1 MSDFSEKREQPET
14 VDSVY
19 VMSEAAE
26 TSGLISSGE
35 IATIPEL
42 LPVLSQ
48 GSEMFFKLA
57 VQSMARA
64 AAQQDPQGG
73 LPMMQRACMYLF
85 AKGVEAV
92 LLWAKSPDGRISMGF
107 EPSELTTLDISTD
120 LPPDQHRLAVDA
132 MGGGRLLFDA
142 HVQFMA
148 GSWDDARQ
156 VDVKHV
162 EDEMRKTL
170 LWIPRFAMAYAV
182 ARNYHEKTA

>member
-1 MSDFSEKREQPET
+1 MFDFGEKRKRSET
-14 VDSVY
+14 EDSLHA
-19 VMSEAAE
+19 MAKAAKA
-26 TSGLISSGE
+26 SGLIRNSE
-35 IATIPEL
+35 LDTIPEL
-42 LPVLSQ
+42 VPVLSQ

-64 AAQQDPQGG
+64 ASQQDPQGG
-73 LPMMQRACMYLF
+73 LAMMQRACMYLF

-92 LLWAKSPDGRISMGF
+92 LLWAKSSDGRISMGF

-132 MGGGRLLFDA
+132 LGQGKLLFDA
-142 HVQFMA
+142 HTQFMIE
-148 GSWDDARQ
+148 SCDDGRV
-156 VDVKHV
+156 VDEKHV
-162 EDEMRKTL
+162 QAEMRKTL